1 MTAFEVM
8 EGKRLGR
15 RYPVTILVVDH
26 DPTVLRLLRFLL
38 VSAGYSVL
46 EAHTDAEA
54 IDKLTHSALPI
65 DLLLVDVVRPA
76 TAGTSSARHIRPRRL
91 RRASSIC
98 PPCPNTSSRAGLW
111 NAEVV
116 HSGASTLVDAF
127 GSFLPTGPAG
137 RTFRSSEA
145 GGSVGPAAGPRH

>member
-1 MTAFEVM
+1 MRHADFPSLTRAAGTIAAV
-8 EGKRLGR
+8 EGMAGKTLGR
-15 RYPVTILVVDH
+15 KHPVTILVVDH

-65 DLLLVDVVRPA
+65 DLLLVDVELPGHGRNEL
-76 TAGTSSARHIRPRRL
+76 ARHVRTQAPETRIL
-91 RRASSIC
+91 YMSSL
-98 PPCPNTSSRAGLW
+98 SEFELARAGLW

-116 HSGASTLVDAF
+116 HKPLGASMLVRRIREL
-127 GSFLPTGPAG
+127 LPD
-137 RTFRSSEA
+137 RDR
-145 GGSVGPAAGPRH
+145 